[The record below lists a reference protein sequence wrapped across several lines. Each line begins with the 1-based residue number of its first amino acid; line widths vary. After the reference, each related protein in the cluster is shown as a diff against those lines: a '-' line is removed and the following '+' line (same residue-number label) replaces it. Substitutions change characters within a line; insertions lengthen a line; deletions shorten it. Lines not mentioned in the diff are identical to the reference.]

1 MKGKTV
7 DGAREGGKTVTVS
20 VYEYFTKYRKRKL
33 SSSAYIPCLDVGK
46 TKRPT
51 YLPLEVCGIL
61 YLGNFAFVSIFQIKL
76 IV

>member
-1 MKGKTV
+1 MKAKTV
-7 DGAREGGKTVTVS
+7 DGAHEGGETVEVT
-20 VYEYFTKYRKRKL
+20 VYEYFTKYRKIKL

-46 TKRPT
+46 PNRPT